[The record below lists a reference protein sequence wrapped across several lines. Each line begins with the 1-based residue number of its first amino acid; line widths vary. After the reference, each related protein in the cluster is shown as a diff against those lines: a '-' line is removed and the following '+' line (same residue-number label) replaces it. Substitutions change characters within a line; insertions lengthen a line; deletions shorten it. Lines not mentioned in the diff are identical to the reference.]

1 MIIGTAGHVDHG
13 KSALVEALT
22 GHRMDRL
29 AEERRRGITID
40 LNFAPFP
47 LPDGSVAGFIDVPGH
62 EDFVQTMVAGASGVD
77 LVLLVVAADE
87 GIMPQT
93 REHLAIVE
101 QLGIPRGIAVI
112 TKADLAD
119 PEWLELL
126 TAEVGEWLSGSSV
139 AFDSPLAASALTG
152 EGLPALR
159 AAIAAQAAHTRL
171 RDPQDLFRMP
181 VDRAFSVSGIGTVI
195 TGTAWSGSVV
205 VGQVIRLLP
214 DGREGRIR
222 SIETFGAPVERSQPG
237 ARTAIG
243 LAGVERAVVR
253 RGDLAV
259 TPEAPWA
266 SSRALDVR
274 LESLAGMGDRLAERT
289 RVRVSLGTTEVM
301 ARLHLRPGGEG
312 QASTLARLALESPMV
327 ARGGDRFVLR
337 SFSPVTT
344 IGGGT
349 ILDPVP
355 PRRGAA
361 WPPSMGALPPADRLG
376 ALVARRREGA
386 RTADLPVLLG
396 VSPAEAESLVHG
408 AAGLTEVAG
417 RLVPASELRVL
428 ERAALDLVEEWHRSH
443 PADSGAPI
451 ATIRKALS
459 RTGGLA
465 MAAIDALVAAGT
477 LVRRE
482 ALLLRP
488 GWRATGGASSEEIE
502 RLVRVLE
509 EAGLAP
515 PSLAELEATS
525 GQGDLR
531 TMLKPPVAE
540 GRLVA
545 VAPDRYF
552 AAGAITR
559 FVAALEAIGT
569 EGAITPT
576 ALRERL
582 GLSRKFLIPL
592 LEWADRRG
600 LTRRSGESRVLLKRS

>member
-47 LPDGSVAGFIDVPGH
+47 LPDGSVAGIIDVPGH

-112 TKADLAD
+112 TKADLAE

-126 TAEVGEWLSGSSV
+126 TAEVGAWVSGSSV
-139 AFDSPLAASALTG
+139 AFDVPLAVSASSG
-152 EGLPALR
+152 EGLSALHT
-159 AAIAAQAAHTRL
+159 AIAAQAAHPRP
-171 RDPQDLFRMP
+171 RDPLDLFRMP
-181 VDRAFSVSGIGTVI
+181 VDRAFSVPGIGTVI
-195 TGTAWSGSVV
+195 TGTAWSGSVA
-205 VGQVIRLLP
+205 VGEVIRLLP

-222 SIETFGAPVERSQPG
+222 SIETFGAAVERSQPG

-243 LAGVERAVVR
+243 LAGVDRAGVR

-259 TPEAPWA
+259 IPEAPWA

-274 LESLAGMGDRLAERT
+274 LESLPGMNDRLAERS

-301 ARLHLRPGGEG
+301 ARLHLRPDG
-312 QASTLARLALESPMV
+312 QGQVSTLARLALETPVV

-361 WPPSMGALPPADRLG
+361 WPPSLGALRPAERLP

-386 RTADLPVLLG
+386 RVADLPVLLG
-396 VSPAEAESLVHG
+396 VSPAETQAMVDG
-408 AAGLTEVAG
+408 AAGLTEVGG
-417 RLVPASELRVL
+417 RLVPASALRAL
-428 ERAALDLVEEWHRSH
+428 ERDALAMVEEWHRAH
-443 PADSGAPI
+443 PADAGAPI
-451 ATIRKALS
+451 ETIRKALS

-465 MAAIDALVAAGT
+465 MAAIDALVAAGA

-488 GWRATGGASSEEIE
+488 GWRSTGGAPVEEIE
-502 RLVRVLE
+502 RLVRALE
-509 EAGLAP
+509 EAGLSP
-515 PSLAELEATS
+515 PSLAELEATG

-531 TMLKPPVAE
+531 TMLQPLVAD

-552 AAGAITR
+552 AAGPINQ
-559 FVAALEAIGT
+559 FVAALEAVGT
-569 EGAITPT
+569 AGAITPT

>member
-1 MIIGTAGHVDHG
+1 
-13 KSALVEALT
+13 L
-22 GHRMDRL
+22 
-29 AEERRRGITID
+29 
-40 LNFAPFP
+40 P
-47 LPDGSVAGFIDVPGH
+47 LPDGTVAGFIDVPGH

-101 QLGIPRGIAVI
+101 QLGIPRGIVVI
-112 TKADLAD
+112 TKADLSET
-119 PEWLELL
+119 EWLDLL
-126 TAEVGEWLSGSSV
+126 AAEVGEWVAGSSV
-139 AFDSPLAASALTG
+139 AFEAPLVVSASTGAGLTG
-152 EGLPALR
+152 LR
-159 AAIAAQAAHTRL
+159 AAIVAHSADPRP

-181 VDRAFSVSGIGTVI
+181 VDRAFSVPGIGTVI
-195 TGTAWSGSVV
+195 TGTAWSGSVG

-214 DGREGRIR
+214 DGREGRVR
-222 SIETFGAPVERSQPG
+222 SIETFGTAVERSQPG

-243 LAGVERAVVR
+243 LAGVDRAMVR

-259 TPEAPWA
+259 IPEAPWA
-266 SSRALDVR
+266 LSRALDVR
-274 LESLAGMGDRLAERT
+274 LAPLPGMADRLAEHS

-301 ARLHLRPGGEG
+301 ARLHLHPGGET
-312 QASTLARLALESPMV
+312 QATTLTRLALESPVV

-349 ILDPVP
+349 VLDPVP

-361 WPPSMGALPPADRLG
+361 WPESLGALQPAERLP
-376 ALVARRREGA
+376 ALVARRHEGV
-386 RTADLPVLLG
+386 RVADLPVLLG
-396 VSPAEAESLVHG
+396 VTPAETRAVLDS
-408 AAGLTEVAG
+408 ATGLTEVGG
-417 RLVPASELRVL
+417 RLVPAAALREL
-428 ERAALDLVEEWHRSH
+428 ERAALATVEEWHRAH
-443 PADSGAPI
+443 PADPGAPLE
-451 ATIRKALS
+451 TIRKSLPRA
-459 RTGGLA
+459 GGLA
-465 MAAIDALVAAGT
+465 LAAIDAQVAAGA

-482 ALLLRP
+482 ALVLRA
-488 GWRATGGASSEEIE
+488 GWRANGGATGEEVE

-509 EAGLAP
+509 KAGLSP
-515 PSLAELEATS
+515 PSLVELGATS
-525 GQGDLR
+525 GRGDLR
-531 TMLKPPVAE
+531 TMLQPSVVE

-552 AAGAITR
+552 AAGPIDQ
-559 FVAALEAIGT
+559 FVAALEAIGS
-569 EGAITPT
+569 EAAITPT

-600 LTRRSGESRVLLKRS
+600 LTRRIGESRVLVKRS

>member
-40 LNFAPFP
+40 LNFAPYP

-62 EDFVQTMVAGASGVD
+62 EDFVQTMVAGSSGVD

-93 REHLAIVE
+93 REHLSIVE
-101 QLGIPRGIAVI
+101 QLGIPRGIVVL
-112 TKADLAD
+112 TKTDLVD
-119 PEWLELL
+119 PEWLALL
-126 TAEVGEWLSGSSV
+126 EAEVGEWVAASSV
-139 AFDSPLAASALTG
+139 AFDAPLAVSASTG
-152 EGLPALR
+152 DGLPALR
-159 AAIAAQAAHTRL
+159 AAIVAQAAHTRP
-171 RDPQDLFRMP
+171 RDPGDLFRMP
-181 VDRAFSVSGIGTVI
+181 VDRAFSVPGVGTVI
-195 TGTAWSGSVV
+195 TGTAWSGSVT
-205 VGQVIRLLP
+205 VGEAIRLLP

-222 SIETFGAPVERSQPG
+222 SIETFGAAVERSQPG

-243 LAGVERAVVR
+243 LAGVDRAGVR

-259 TPEAPWA
+259 SPGAPWV
-266 SSRALDVR
+266 SSRALDIR
-274 LESLAGMGDRLAERT
+274 LESLPDMGDRLAEHS

-301 ARLHLRPGGEG
+301 ARLHLRPGPEG
-312 QASTLARLALESPMV
+312 QAWALARLALESPVV

-361 WPPSMGALPPADRLG
+361 WPASLGALQAGERLA

-386 RTADLPVLLG
+386 RVADLPVLLG
-396 VSPAEAESLVHG
+396 TSVSETAALMDRE
-408 AAGLTEVAG
+408 AGLTNIGG
-417 RLVPASELRVL
+417 RLVPASMMREL
-428 ERAALDLVEEWHRSH
+428 ERAALEQVEEWHRIH
-443 PADSGAPI
+443 PADPGAPI
-451 ATIRKALS
+451 ETVRKTLS

-465 MAAIDALVAAGT
+465 MAAIEAQVARGS

-482 ALLLRP
+482 ALLIRP
-488 GWRATGGASSEEIE
+488 GWRASGGASSGEIE
-502 RLVRVLE
+502 RLVLMLE
-509 EAGLAP
+509 AAGLTP
-515 PSLAELEATS
+515 PSLAELEASS
-525 GQGDLR
+525 GKADLR

-552 AAGAITR
+552 AAGPISQ
-559 FVAALEAIGT
+559 FVAALETVGAG
-569 EGAITPT
+569 GAITPT
-576 ALRERL
+576 ALRDRL

-592 LEWADRRG
+592 LEWADRSG
-600 LTRRSGESRVLLKRS
+600 LTRRSGESRVLVKRS

>member
-40 LNFAPFP
+40 LNFAPYP

-62 EDFVQTMVAGASGVD
+62 EDFVQTMVAGSSGVD

-93 REHLAIVE
+93 REHLSIVE
-101 QLGIPRGIAVI
+101 QLGIPRGIVVL
-112 TKADLAD
+112 TKTDLVD
-119 PEWLELL
+119 SEWLALL
-126 TAEVGEWLSGSSV
+126 EAEVGEWVAASSV
-139 AFDSPLAASALTG
+139 VFDAPLPVSALTG
-152 EGLPALR
+152 TGLPALR
-159 AAIAAQAAHTRL
+159 AAIVAQAAHTRP
-171 RDPQDLFRMP
+171 RDPGDLFRMP
-181 VDRAFSVSGIGTVI
+181 VDRAFSVPGVGTVI
-195 TGTAWSGSVV
+195 TGTAWSGSVT
-205 VGQVIRLLP
+205 VGEAIRLLP

-222 SIETFGAPVERSQPG
+222 SIETFGAAVERSQPG

-243 LAGVERAVVR
+243 LAGVDRAAVR

-259 TPEAPWA
+259 SPDAPWV

-274 LESLAGMGDRLAERT
+274 LESLADMSDRLAERT

-301 ARLHLRPGGEG
+301 ARLHLRPGAGG
-312 QASTLARLALESPMV
+312 QAWALARLALESPVV

-361 WPPSMGALPPADRLG
+361 WPASLGALQPGERLA

-386 RTADLPVLLG
+386 RVADLPVLLG
-396 VSPAEAESLVHG
+396 TSDSATAALVDRG
-408 AAGLTEVAG
+408 AGLTNIGG
-417 RLVPASELRVL
+417 RLVPASMMRDL
-428 ERAALDLVEEWHRSH
+428 ERAALEQVEEWHRLH
-443 PADSGAPI
+443 PADPGAPI
-451 ATIRKALS
+451 ETIRKTLS

-465 MAAIDALVAAGT
+465 MAAIEAQVAKGS

-482 ALLLRP
+482 ALLIRS
-488 GWRATGGASSEEIE
+488 GWSASGGASTEEIE
-502 RLVRVLE
+502 RLVLMLE
-509 EAGLAP
+509 AAGLTP
-515 PSLAELEATS
+515 PSLAELEASS
-525 GQGDLR
+525 GKADLR

-552 AAGAITR
+552 AAGPINE
-559 FVAALEAIGT
+559 FVAALQAVGT
-569 EGAITPT
+569 GGAITPT
-576 ALRERL
+576 VLRDRL

-600 LTRRSGESRVLLKRS
+600 LTRRNGESRVLVKRS